1 MNEDIQNIGRFN
13 YLWTIFIGKN
23 REIAKITKRIYNK
36 NGYDEENINGDFI
49 ITIGN
54 KAIILTKYRNG
65 RREPIIV
72 RKWQTDKK
80 IQKDEDFTYNFIKRI
95 EKEKSPAKIQNFID
109 NAGYRWKYF
118 VAKDFLGRNE
128 FIDVYKPKNGNLIYT
143 IQIK

>member
-54 KAIILTKYRNG
+54 KAIILTK
-65 RREPIIV
+65 
-72 RKWQTDKK
+72 
-80 IQKDEDFTYNFIKRI
+80 
-95 EKEKSPAKIQNFID
+95 
-109 NAGYRWKYF
+109 
-118 VAKDFLGRNE
+118 
-128 FIDVYKPKNGNLIYT
+128 
-143 IQIK
+143 